1 MVNICPV
8 KSYKYQLSKQRKC
21 LLHGI
26 HGSTEAYIFLSI
38 RGKFILNSTLKVMYL
53 CEDTDIPEQFLKALT
68 YDEIILVGGSAKG
81 RNNLNVNSSS

>member
-1 MVNICPV
+1 
-8 KSYKYQLSKQRKC
+8 
-21 LLHGI
+21 
-26 HGSTEAYIFLSI
+26 
-38 RGKFILNSTLKVMYL
+38 MYL